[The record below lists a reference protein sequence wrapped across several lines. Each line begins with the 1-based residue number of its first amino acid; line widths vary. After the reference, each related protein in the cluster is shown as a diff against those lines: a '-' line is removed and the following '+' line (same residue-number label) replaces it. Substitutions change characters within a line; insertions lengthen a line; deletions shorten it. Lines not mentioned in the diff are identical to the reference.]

1 MKGGLSTPLNG
12 TIIELMLKLPV
23 RASLIWC
30 NIYVDNI
37 DSAVKEIVVRRDDC
51 TFIELGKAVSK

>member
-1 MKGGLSTPLNG
+1 
-12 TIIELMLKLPV
+12 MLKLPV
-23 RASLIWC
+23 RASLIWR

-37 DSAVKEIVVRRDDC
+37 ESAVKEIVVRRDDC

>member
-23 RASLIWC
+23 RANWIWC